1 MSTAAVLQRCF
12 GTIADVSSDRRRGR
26 RVSARDGTRVLL
38 VEDSATV
45 TTVLQR
51 MLQQNHYATFTV
63 NAAEDGV
70 ALARR
75 VRPQLIFLDIVLPG
89 MNGFAALELLRN
101 DALTRDIPII
111 LMSGS
116 ERVTRQFHAGHFD
129 ADDFMKKPFSRWDV
143 FSRIERLLGPDH
155 MIERA
160 SRDALHGIAQTA

>member
-1 MSTAAVLQRCF
+1 MNTATVLQRCF
-12 GTIADVSSDRRRGR
+12 GTIADVSSDRRRSK
-26 RVSARDGTRVLL
+26 RVGARDGTRILL

-51 MLQQNHYATFTV
+51 MLLQNHYATYPV
-63 NAAEDGV
+63 VAAEDGV

-75 VRPQLIFLDIVLPG
+75 VRPHLIFLDIVLPG
-89 MNGFAALELLRN
+89 MNGFAALELLRA
-101 DALTRDIPII
+101 DALTRNIPII

-155 MIERA
+155 VIGRA
-160 SRDALHGIAQTA
+160 SMQTLHGTAQSA